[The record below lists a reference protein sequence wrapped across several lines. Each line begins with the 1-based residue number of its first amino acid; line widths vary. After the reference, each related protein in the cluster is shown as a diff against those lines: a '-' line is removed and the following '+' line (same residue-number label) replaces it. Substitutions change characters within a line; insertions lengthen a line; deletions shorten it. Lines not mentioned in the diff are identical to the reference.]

1 MSLTCGSAPLAT
13 AGGALR
19 CVPPGRA
26 GHAGRMPLLTI
37 APEECPRG
45 HRLAPGR
52 VLVGWQT
59 CLCLSAEQ
67 SGRRGHHT
75 HTCEARHEEGYRTI
89 SYDPP
94 HVVAVR

>member
-1 MSLTCGSAPLAT
+1 LLPAPVGQA
-13 AGGALR
+13 
-19 CVPPGRA
+19 
-26 GHAGRMPLLTI
+26 
-37 APEECPRG
+37 
-45 HRLAPGR
+45 RLASVKRSTSNPR
-52 VLVGWQT
+52 SKVGWQT

-75 HTCEARHEEGYRTI
+75 HTCEACHEEGYRTI